1 MEKSFT
7 FHILLP
13 EHIEKNGQPVVLGD
27 IQELGSWENPVV
39 KLRRPFPQNP
49 TYWKSDP
56 ITISASNLDKRIIQ
70 YKYAI
75 HTSNSVLSENKEK
88 IEFEGIDAQDNRT
101 LNIEKNDQFDIWK
114 IRGFAFV
121 DCIYDSIEAN
131 NLKDKVVEYQR
142 LLALHNE
149 FTIRASN
156 PKFVIDRIDDKLKE
170 KRLFLCLLLGYYI
183 SKGKGSLHELS
194 DKFPSNLLLNAL
206 EDYKQETLPSDTK
219 DQIYTAIITLVHHN
233 AFQMKFDWLII
244 FTIASEVDPNYT
256 FIDSLKSLKYS
267 DDNLLAKFIEII
279 GPYIKDIE
287 FETYFKLAKVIL
299 ILKLFFSKIF
309 N

>member
-1 MEKSFT
+1 MEDHTMLFT

-56 ITISASNLDKRIIQ
+56 ITISASNLDKRIIL

-75 HTSNSVLSENKEK
+75 HTSKSVLSGNREK

-101 LNIEKNDQFDIWK
+101 LNIKKNDQFDIWK

-121 DCIYDSIEAN
+121 DYIYDSIEAN

-142 LLALHNE
+142 LLALHND

-156 PKFVIDRIDDKLKE
+156 PKFIIDRIDDKLKE
-170 KRLFLCLLLGYYI
+170 KRRFLCILLGYYVQGRQQI
-183 SKGKGSLHELS
+183 NRRGYYGLPSS
-194 DKFPSNLLLNAL
+194 FPSERLLNAL
-206 EDYKQETLPSDTK
+206 EDYKQETLPSDIK
-219 DQIYTAIITLVHHN
+219 DQVYTAITTLVQHN
-233 AFQMKFDWLII
+233 ASQM
-244 FTIASEVDPNYT
+244 
-256 FIDSLKSLKYS
+256 
-267 DDNLLAKFIEII
+267 
-279 GPYIKDIE
+279 
-287 FETYFKLAKVIL
+287 
-299 ILKLFFSKIF
+299 
-309 N
+309 